1 MADYLWLEGLNIS
14 GCRRVGDEGLEVLAV
29 SCNGII
35 DLEMKGVHRITARA
49 INAVSRSLKNLQ
61 TLDIR
66 DCHLVHESAVENLKV
81 NLPHINL
88 L

>member
-1 MADYLWLEGLNIS
+1 M
-14 GCRRVGDEGLEVLAV
+14 GCRRVGDEGLEVTV

-35 DLEMKGVHRITARA
+35 DLEMKGVHRITART

-66 DCHLVHESAVENLKV
+66 DCHLVHESAIGESESQSTSHKFA
-81 NLPHINL
+81 II
-88 L
+88 